1 MLAIVSGDLDARDHF
16 LRLHKLVPLPTVQ
29 FVPFFIG
36 EFIIIAPDIPLD
48 DDSRFFKRLVI
59 FIDAEM
65 LVSLGRVVIGEDC
78 EVVGRLDFRSICLF
92 AQVFAN

>member
-1 MLAIVSGDLDARDHF
+1 
-16 LRLHKLVPLPTVQ
+16 
-29 FVPFFIG
+29 
-36 EFIIIAPDIPLD
+36 
-48 DDSRFFKRLVI
+48 
-59 FIDAEM
+59 M